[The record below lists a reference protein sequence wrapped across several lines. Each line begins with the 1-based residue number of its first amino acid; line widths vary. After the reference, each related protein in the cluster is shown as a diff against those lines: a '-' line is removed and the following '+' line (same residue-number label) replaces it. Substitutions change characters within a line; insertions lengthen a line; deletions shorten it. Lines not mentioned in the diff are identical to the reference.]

1 MEALNSKRAS
11 QTDLPLYLDLAN
23 LPRLAQFAAYSQP
36 PPKIECFLYCA
47 LASADD
53 SWIII
58 YKSLI
63 LLNIFEKIDRFTFSP
78 IDGDAIVCGIESSD
92 LRVNI

>member
-36 PPKIECFLYCA
+36 PPKIECFLYCSF
-47 LASADD
+47 ASIED
-53 SWIII
+53 SWMIVT
-58 YKSLI
+58 K
-63 LLNIFEKIDRFTFSP
+63 LLNLLIISDKKDVFNSIFTA
-78 IDGDAIVCGIESSD
+78 GIVIVWFIYCSN